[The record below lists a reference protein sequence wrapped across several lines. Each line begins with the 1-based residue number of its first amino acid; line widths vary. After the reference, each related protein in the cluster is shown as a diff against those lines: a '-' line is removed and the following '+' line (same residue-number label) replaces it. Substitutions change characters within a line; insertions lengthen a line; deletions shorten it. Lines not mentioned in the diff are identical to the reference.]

1 MELQHFLYKQEGKV
15 AVLTINRPDKL
26 NALNDAVIA
35 QLGDAAEAIA
45 TRQDVAGA
53 IITGAGAKAF
63 VAGADIAELARQG
76 PLEAKTRSL
85 RGQAVLRRFETC
97 GTQRLL
103 RLVGKGRALQ
113 DVA

>member
-1 MELQHFLYKQEGKV
+1 MPLTHLLFEVRDRV
-15 AVLTINRPDKL
+15 AHITVNRPDKL

-85 RGQAVLRRFETC
+85 RSQAVLRQFETC
-97 GTQRLL
+97 GTQRLP
-103 RLVGKGRALQ
+103 RLVGKGRALR

>member
-1 MELQHFLYKQEGKV
+1 MPLTHLLFEVRDRV
-15 AVLTINRPDKL
+15 AHITVNRPDKL

-76 PLEAKTRSL
+76 PLEANHFGLLAATEDMREGMAAFLEKRD
-85 RGQAVLRRFETC
+85 ARFA
-97 GTQRLL
+97 
-103 RLVGKGRALQ
+103 GK
-113 DVA
+113 